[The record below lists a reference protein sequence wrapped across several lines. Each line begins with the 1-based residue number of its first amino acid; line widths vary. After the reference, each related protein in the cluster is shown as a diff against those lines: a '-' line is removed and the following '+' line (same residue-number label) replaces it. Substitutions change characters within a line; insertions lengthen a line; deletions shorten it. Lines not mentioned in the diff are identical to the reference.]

1 MKITRLEPRIGLGCM
16 RLSTASDRDDGR
28 SISVIQTAL
37 DAGAT
42 LLDTADSYC
51 RDDSGTGHNE
61 RLIAAALR
69 TWRGDR
75 SAVTVAT
82 KGGLRRPGG
91 KWVPD
96 GKAKSLRAACDA
108 SRRALDVD
116 VIDLYQLH
124 VVDPKTPLETSI
136 RTLAALQA
144 EGKIRRI
151 GLCNVTVGQ
160 IEAARAIAEISSVQ
174 VSLSVLDD
182 ENLRNGVA
190 EYCRAHGIR
199 LIAHRPLGGERV
211 TRIARD
217 PLLAEV
223 AARHE
228 ATPEEIALAWLL
240 DLSPVVTPIP
250 GATRE
255 STARSLAKVRAVRL
269 TGDDRARL
277 DARYAGRLL
286 RVPRSER
293 RPPRG
298 ASGDVVLV
306 MGMPGAG
313 KSTIAR
319 ELEATGYQR
328 LNRDSRGGSLSELAR
343 ALDAG
348 LAAGERRWV
357 LDNTYPSRKSRNEV
371 IETAW
376 EHGVPGRCVW
386 VTTGIA
392 DAQINAIAR
401 MIEVHGRL
409 PTPEEIR
416 TRGKDDPR
424 YFGPDAQFRYE
435 RSVEPPVLDEGFETV
450 DEHPFERRLSRS
462 DGAARAVVLDYDDL
476 VEASPGSDA
485 AKPHGAII
493 RSDRRRTLE
502 RYARDGWLLF
512 AHAWRPDVGAGR
524 LTLDSVYEEFAR
536 VREAL
541 EIELACCPHPAGPP
555 ICWCR
560 KPIPGSILDF
570 ALRAGVALDWSLIV
584 ARSQADRTLAER
596 LRVPIIDSDHFFADP
611 SQGSES

>member
-1 MKITRLEPRIGLGCM
+1 MEITRLEPGIGLGCM
-16 RLSTASDRDDGR
+16 RLSTATDRDDR
-28 SISVIQTAL
+28 RAISVIHAAL

-42 LLDTADSYC
+42 LIDTADSYC
-51 RDDSGTGHNE
+51 HDDSETGHNE
-61 RLIAAALR
+61 RLIAVALR
-69 TWRGDR
+69 TWPGDR
-75 SAVTVAT
+75 STLTVAT

-116 VIDLYQLH
+116 AIDLYQLH
-124 VVDPKTPLETSI
+124 VVDPKTPLGTSV
-136 RTLAALQA
+136 RTLAALHG

-174 VSLSVLDD
+174 ASLSVLDD

-199 LIAHRPLGGERV
+199 LIAHRPLGGEQV

-217 PLLAEV
+217 PLLAEL

-255 STARSLAKVRAVRL
+255 STARSLAKVLDVRL
-269 TGDDRARL
+269 TDDDRARL

-306 MGMPGAG
+306 MGIPGAG
-313 KSTIAR
+313 KSTLAR
-319 ELEATGYQR
+319 ELETRGYQR
-328 LNRDSRGGSLSELAR
+328 LNRDSRGGSLSELTR

-348 LAAGERRWV
+348 IAAGERRWV

-376 EHGVPGRCVW
+376 QHGVPVRCVC

-392 DAQINAIAR
+392 DAQVNAITR
-401 MIEVHGRL
+401 MIEVHGGL
-409 PTPEEIR
+409 PTPDEIR
-416 TRGKDDPR
+416 ARGKDDPR
-424 YFGPDAQFRYE
+424 FFGPDAQFRYE
-435 RSVEPPVLDEGFETV
+435 RSVELPALDEGFEAL
-450 DEHPFERRLSRS
+450 EERPFERGPSTGVS
-462 DGAARAVVLDYDDL
+462 ARAVILDYDDL

-485 AKPHGAII
+485 AKPHSVII

-502 RYARDGWLLF
+502 RYARGGWVLF
-512 AHAWRPDVGAGR
+512 AHAWRPEVATGEVPLGSIYD
-524 LTLDSVYEEFAR
+524 EFAR
-536 VREAL
+536 VREEL
-541 EIELACCPHPAGPP
+541 EITLACCPHPAGPP

-560 KPIPGSILDF
+560 KPIPGSILEF
-570 ALRAGVALDWSLIV
+570 VRQAGVALDRSLIV
-584 ARSQADRTLAER
+584 ARSQVDRTLAQR
-596 LRVPIIDSDHFFADP
+596 LRVPIIDSDRFFADP
-611 SQGSES
+611 SQGPES